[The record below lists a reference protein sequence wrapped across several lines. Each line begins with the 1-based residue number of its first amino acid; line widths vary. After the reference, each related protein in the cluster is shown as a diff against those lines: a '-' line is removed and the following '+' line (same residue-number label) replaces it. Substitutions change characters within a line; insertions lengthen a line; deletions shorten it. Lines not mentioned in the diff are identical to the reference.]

1 MKTNAVVSRTT
12 REAALLV
19 TLSALL
25 VAGCGGGLPPVE
37 STGVEAT
44 TDDHA
49 DERIV
54 RINDADLEQLGIEIA
69 VAGPGRLAVTAELPG
84 EVQVNGDRM
93 AHVAPRVGGVVRE
106 VMASLGNTVRRGQL
120 LAILESRELA
130 DAKAAYLAAAERLR
144 MADATYSREER
155 LFVSKVSSE
164 QDYLDARQLRAE
176 GRIEFRTAE
185 QKLLALGVTA
195 DEIERLPDSHD
206 VALTDYR
213 LLAPFDGTVIDR
225 HITLGETVAAE
236 TPVFTVADLSSV
248 WIDLSVYQRDIG
260 AVRSGQRV
268 WVETNHGDEAE
279 LVIDFVQPLV
289 GEETRTALARIIAPN
304 PDGRWHPGCF
314 VKAVVATSAE
324 DEARVVVSDT
334 AVIRMADGDD
344 VVFVVTGK
352 GFEPRV
358 VTLGLRSDR
367 ADRNRLRPRSR
378 RSLRRAGRVQPE
390 GRARQRCVR
399 RRPRALR
406 TEMQRFIDA
415 ILSSRLLVI
424 VLAVLVM
431 IAGLFSYTRL
441 PVDAF
446 PDVSPNLVQVFTLTE
461 GLAPEEIEKY
471 VTFPV
476 EVAMNGLPGVEK
488 TRSVSNFGLSVV
500 NIYFAEDID
509 IYFARQLVG
518 ERLQEAREQIP
529 EGFGDPEMGP
539 IATGMGLVLF
549 YYLEDTTGRYTLEEL
564 RTIQDWLIKFQ
575 LQTVPGV
582 TEVLGIGGWEKQF
595 HVEVDPTS
603 LLRYDVSLE
612 TVIDAIRANN
622 LNVGAQFIERNAEE
636 LVVRSV
642 GLATGI
648 RDLRQIVVKAVDGT
662 PVFLADLAEIKVGG
676 AVRRGLQ
683 TRDGIGEVVAGQVI
697 KLYGA
702 NSSSVIGA
710 VEARLLEI
718 NEILPEGVRIVPY
731 YEQKSLVDAAV
742 RTVTRALIVGIAL
755 VTLVLLVFMGG
766 LRASVV
772 VALSIPFSIL
782 VALIGMRLFG
792 LSANLMSFGGL
803 AIAIGMMVDGTIV
816 MVENIDRMLRQADPS
831 ESRLAIIAS
840 AAAEVGRPILFAIS
854 IIVIVFLPL
863 FSLQGV
869 EGKTFRPLA
878 YTVVMAMIGSLV
890 YSLVVAPVLA
900 SLLMR
905 RPRQGG
911 VNASDRVV
919 AALDRAY
926 RPILAFFADHRRA
939 AVVLALS
946 LMVIGGSGAAAARV
960 RVHADPPGGDPRPPV
975 DHGAVHRPHREHQG
989 RAPGGTAPHG
999 TRRGGLGGDPDRSRR
1014 GRRPHRSGQQRR
1026 DVSPAHTAQRVAGR
1040 HAARTRGS
1048 DPRSSRGDSRGVDQF
1063 HPADSDGGRGAARRG
1078 SGRARHQALRR

>member
-1 MKTNAVVSRTT
+1 
-12 REAALLV
+12 
-19 TLSALL
+19 
-25 VAGCGGGLPPVE
+25 
-37 STGVEAT
+37 
-44 TDDHA
+44 
-49 DERIV
+49 
-54 RINDADLEQLGIEIA
+54 
-69 VAGPGRLAVTAELPG
+69 
-84 EVQVNGDRM
+84 
-93 AHVAPRVGGVVRE
+93 
-106 VMASLGNTVRRGQL
+106 
-120 LAILESRELA
+120 
-130 DAKAAYLAAAERLR
+130 
-144 MADATYSREER
+144 
-155 LFVSKVSSE
+155 
-164 QDYLDARQLRAE
+164 
-176 GRIEFRTAE
+176 
-185 QKLLALGVTA
+185 
-195 DEIERLPDSHD
+195 
-206 VALTDYR
+206 
-213 LLAPFDGTVIDR
+213 
-225 HITLGETVAAE
+225 
-236 TPVFTVADLSSV
+236 
-248 WIDLSVYQRDIG
+248 
-260 AVRSGQRV
+260 
-268 WVETNHGDEAE
+268 
-279 LVIDFVQPLV
+279 
-289 GEETRTALARIIAPN
+289 
-304 PDGRWHPGCF
+304 
-314 VKAVVATSAE
+314 
-324 DEARVVVSDT
+324 
-334 AVIRMADGDD
+334 
-344 VVFVVTGK
+344 
-352 GFEPRV
+352 
-358 VTLGLRSDR
+358 
-367 ADRNRLRPRSR
+367 
-378 RSLRRAGRVQPE
+378 
-390 GRARQRCVR
+390 
-399 RRPRALR
+399 
-406 TEMQRFIDA
+406 MQRFIDA
-415 ILSSRLLVI
+415 ILSSRLLII
-424 VLAVLVM
+424 VLTVLVM
-431 IAGLFSYTRL
+431 AAGWLSYTRL

-488 TRSVSNFGLSVV
+488 TRSVSNLGLSVV
-500 NIYFAEDID
+500 NIYFAEDVD

-549 YYLEDTTGRYTLEEL
+549 YYLEDATGRHTLEEL
-564 RTIQDWLIKFQ
+564 RTIQDWLIKFR

-603 LLRYDVSLE
+603 LLRYNVSLE
-612 TVIDAIRANN
+612 TVIDAVRANN

-662 PVFLADLAEIKVGG
+662 PVFLADLAEIEVGG

-702 NSSSVIGA
+702 NSSSVIAA
-710 VEARLLEI
+710 VETRLEEI

-755 VTLVLLVFMGG
+755 VILVLLVFMGG
-766 LRASVV
+766 LRASLV

-782 VALIGMRLFG
+782 VALICMRLFG

-816 MVENIDRMLRQADPS
+816 MVENIDRTLRQADPS
-831 ESRLAIIAS
+831 VSRLAIIAR

-890 YSLVVAPVLA
+890 YSLLVAPVLA

-905 RPRQGG
+905 RQRQGG

-919 AALDRAY
+919 SALDRAY
-926 RPILAFFADHRRA
+926 RPLLAFFADHRRA

-946 LMVIGGSGAAAARV
+946 LMIIGGLVLPQLGSEFTPTLQEGTLVLRLTMAPSIALTESTEVALRVERRLMELDEVVSVVTRIGRGEVGAHTDPVNSAEMYLLLEPRDEWRIDTQVELEEVIRDHLGEIPGVLTSFTQPIQMAVEELLEGVRAELAIKLFGDDLEQLKTKADEIAAVVGGVRGAADIQTDQISGTPQLLIRIDREAVARWGLSVEHVQGVIRAAVGGETAGQVFEGVRRFDIVVRYPEADRNNPEAIASIIVPTADGATIQLSQLTEMREIVGPRQITREGGQRFITVQCNVVDRDIGSFVAEAKDAIDSRVDLPPGYLVTWGGQFELQQQANRRLALVVPVTLLLIFILLYSSFNSLRSSVLILLNIPLALVGGVVALWISGQNLSVPASVGFIALFGIALENGMVLVTYLNQLVKRGVPVAEATILAASGRLRAVLMTAATTALGLLPLLLATGTGSEVQRPLATVVIGGLFTSTMLTLLVLPAIY
-960 RVHADPPGGDPRPPV
+960 PWF
-975 DHGAVHRPHREHQG
+975 REK
-989 RAPGGTAPHG
+989 
-999 TRRGGLGGDPDRSRR
+999 SE
-1014 GRRPHRSGQQRR
+1014 S
-1026 DVSPAHTAQRVAGR
+1026 
-1040 HAARTRGS
+1040 
-1048 DPRSSRGDSRGVDQF
+1048 
-1063 HPADSDGGRGAARRG
+1063 
-1078 SGRARHQALRR
+1078 